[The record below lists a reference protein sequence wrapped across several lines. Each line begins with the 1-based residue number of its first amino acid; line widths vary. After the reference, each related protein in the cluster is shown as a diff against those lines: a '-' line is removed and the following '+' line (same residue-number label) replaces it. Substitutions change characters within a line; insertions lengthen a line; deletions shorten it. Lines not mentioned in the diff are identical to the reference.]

1 MYQLSI
7 STLPLF
13 FPVNLCPL
21 YIFQFQGPLIEDVEL
36 MAVLNNTR
44 TTAAEVNE
52 KLSIARDTEIKIN
65 AAREEFRPVA
75 TRGSVLYFLICDMA
89 QVNVMYQTSLAQ
101 FLERFDLSLER

>member
-1 MYQLSI
+1 
-7 STLPLF
+7 
-13 FPVNLCPL
+13 
-21 YIFQFQGPLIEDVEL
+21 

-52 KLSIARDTEIKIN
+52 KLTIARETEIKIN
-65 AAREEFRPVA
+65 LAREEFRPVA
-75 TRGSVLYFLICDMA
+75 TRGSVLYFLICDMS